1 MSKLTLCL
9 DWDGVIHSYTSGWKG
24 ADVIPDPPVPGAL
37 AFLVGAVEHFN
48 VAIYSSRSHQ
58 YGGIEAMQRWLR
70 HHLNAAYD
78 ADGDAVFHH
87 IEFPTHKP
95 AAFVSIDDRT
105 LTFDG
110 TWPTIDALKAFKPWN
125 KLTANERALV
135 EVTHGGAASLLLS
148 VQQDCIR
155 LRKLLVRARVHIT
168 HTGDGLGLIEEIE
181 AEFSR

>member
-1 MSKLTLCL
+1 
-9 DWDGVIHSYTSGWKG
+9 
-24 ADVIPDPPVPGAL
+24 
-37 AFLVGAVEHFN
+37 
-48 VAIYSSRSHQ
+48 
-58 YGGIEAMQRWLR
+58 MQAWLR
-70 HHLNAAYD
+70 KQAGQCWHPTP
-78 ADGDAVFHH
+78 DGPGLEDIRF
-87 IEFPTHKP
+87 TTDKP
-95 AAFVSIDDRT
+95 SAMVTIDDRA

-110 TWPTIDALKAFKPWN
+110 TWPSFDSLKAFKPWN